1 MAKTIGIDLGTT
13 FSAVAV
19 VEAGQPKILENS
31 EGSRTTPSIVAI
43 SKTGE
48 RLVGSIAKRQAVT
61 NPQNTIFGIKRFIGH
76 TFSDPGVQKD
86 KETAPYEVKQGENG
100 GVLDTLNAILG
111 LDEQGLHSTVIM
123 ALGYRD
129 EENDFYSKAVKVR
142 RAKDELFVRFS

>member
-48 RLVGSIAKRQAVT
+48 RLVGALAKRQAVT
-61 NPQNTIFGIKRFIGH
+61 NPQNTVFAIKGFIGH
-76 TFSDPGVQKD
+76 TFSAPGVQKD
-86 KETAPYEVKQGENG
+86 KESVPFNIKQ
-100 GVLDTLNAILG
+100 
-111 LDEQGLHSTVIM
+111 
-123 ALGYRD
+123 
-129 EENDFYSKAVKVR
+129 
-142 RAKDELFVRFS
+142 